1 MSSVPPSSTFLDANA
16 GLATSPPRPPLPAIE
31 AYVRTRSISSVGVVI
46 VGLVPAFMGGPI
58 WAIALTILCT
68 IGAVEYDRL
77 AKRIGP
83 KTTPLA
89 LIAVPAFGLAAA
101 LDGKEQ
107 ALLGIA
113 AAAVGLPFVEIIFR
127 SDLKGSF
134 IEWALASAGTLYL
147 GLPLFAAISLRDTTG
162 AIDANWLSDLTNWAA
177 IDWNAHPRGLAW
189 LLVTILITWLSD
201 SGAYLL
207 GRAFGKTPLIP
218 VVSPKKTV
226 EGLIGGLAAA
236 ALTGAVTVSVFG
248 LDVHWALGLA
258 VGVAI
263 GIVGVIG
270 DLAESVLKREAGV
283 KDSGNLIPGHGGMLD
298 RLDALLFTFVAGWY
312 VAMLVDRIS

>member
-1 MSSVPPSSTFLDANA
+1 
-16 GLATSPPRPPLPAIE
+16 
-31 AYVRTRSISSVGVVI
+31 
-46 VGLVPAFMGGPI
+46 
-58 WAIALTILCT
+58 
-68 IGAVEYDRL
+68 
-77 AKRIGP
+77 
-83 KTTPLA
+83 
-89 LIAVPAFGLAAA
+89 
-101 LDGKEQ
+101 
-107 ALLGIA
+107 
-113 AAAVGLPFVEIIFR
+113 
-127 SDLKGSF
+127 
-134 IEWALASAGTLYL
+134 
-147 GLPLFAAISLRDTTG
+147 
-162 AIDANWLSDLTNWAA
+162 
-177 IDWNAHPRGLAW
+177 
-189 LLVTILITWLSD
+189 VTILITWLSD

-226 EGLIGGLAAA
+226 EGLIGGLVAA

-258 VGVAI
+258 VGIAI